1 MRAGYAHPQPPILV
15 RLGTMLHRLFPH
27 ANESLASLAEIS
39 AQVGEAA
46 ALLSEMVGSPVAEY
60 PELFERMLTHEADST
75 NLLFRTL
82 TEVRSSFSPPIPR
95 EDLYTL
101 ARKLTNAVEKL
112 TSAAHVL
119 SLHSIDGF
127 ATHITSILDIIQR
140 QAVLTAAVIPKLADI
155 RGLDNYWMDMLRI
168 SRQALRTAEEYNAYI
183 AERYTPERYRR
194 YATFLAQLTAASN
207 AMRDVSAEIG
217 RIIVQE
223 S

>member
-1 MRAGYAHPQPPILV
+1 
-15 RLGTMLHRLFPH
+15 
-27 ANESLASLAEIS
+27 
-39 AQVGEAA
+39 
-46 ALLSEMVGSPVAEY
+46 
-60 PELFERMLTHEADST
+60 MLTHEADST

-168 SRQALRTAEEYNAYI
+168 SRQALRTAEEYDAYI

-207 AMRDVSAEIG
+207 SMRDVSAEIG

>member
-1 MRAGYAHPQPPILV
+1 
-15 RLGTMLHRLFPH
+15 MLHRLFPH

-95 EDLYTL
+95 ED
-101 ARKLTNAVEKL
+101 VEKL

-168 SRQALRTAEEYNAYI
+168 SRQALRTAEEYDAYI

-217 RIIVQE
+217 RSIVQE

>member
-1 MRAGYAHPQPPILV
+1 
-15 RLGTMLHRLFPH
+15 MLHRLFPH

-60 PELFERMLTHEADST
+60 PALFERMLAHEADST
-75 NLLFRTL
+75 DLLYRTL

-101 ARKLTNAVEKL
+101 ARKLTTAVEKL

-155 RGLDNYWMDMLRI
+155 RG
-168 SRQALRTAEEYNAYI
+168 EEYAAYI
-183 AERYTPERYRR
+183 STRYTHERYRR
-194 YATFLAQLTAASN
+194 YVTFLAQLTAASN
-207 AMRDVSAEIG
+207 AMRDVSTEIG

>member
-1 MRAGYAHPQPPILV
+1 
-15 RLGTMLHRLFPH
+15 MLHRLFPH

-60 PELFERMLTHEADST
+60 PALFERMLAHEADST
-75 NLLFRTL
+75 DLLYRTL

-95 EDLYTL
+95 EDIYTL
-101 ARKLTNAVEKL
+101 ARKLTTAVEKL

-119 SLHSIDGF
+119 SLHSIDCF
-127 ATHITSILDIIQR
+127 ATHIPSILDIIQR

-168 SRQALRTAEEYNAYI
+168 SRQALRTAEEYEAHI
-183 AERYTPERYRR
+183 STRYTHERYRR
-194 YATFLAQLTAASN
+194 YVTSN
-207 AMRDVSAEIG
+207 AMRDVSTEIG

>member
-1 MRAGYAHPQPPILV
+1 MSCACPQPPILV

-168 SRQALRTAEEYNAYI
+168 SRQALRTAEEYDAYI

>member
-1 MRAGYAHPQPPILV
+1 
-15 RLGTMLHRLFPH
+15 MLHRLFPH

-101 ARKLTNAVEKL
+101 ARKLT
-112 TSAAHVL
+112 SAAHVL

-168 SRQALRTAEEYNAYI
+168 SRQALRTAEEYDAYI

-207 AMRDVSAEIG
+207 SMRDVSAEIG

>member
-1 MRAGYAHPQPPILV
+1 
-15 RLGTMLHRLFPH
+15 MLHRLFPH

-60 PELFERMLTHEADST
+60 PALFEADST
-75 NLLFRTL
+75 DLLYRTL

-101 ARKLTNAVEKL
+101 ARKLTTAVEKL

-168 SRQALRTAEEYNAYI
+168 SRQALRTAEEYEAYI
-183 AERYTPERYRR
+183 STRYTHERYRR
-194 YATFLAQLTAASN
+194 YVTFLAQLTAASN
-207 AMRDVSAEIG
+207 AMRDVSTEIG

>member
-1 MRAGYAHPQPPILV
+1 
-15 RLGTMLHRLFPH
+15 
-27 ANESLASLAEIS
+27 
-39 AQVGEAA
+39 
-46 ALLSEMVGSPVAEY
+46 
-60 PELFERMLTHEADST
+60 MLTHEADST

-168 SRQALRTAEEYNAYI
+168 SPPGAAHRRRIRRVHCRTLHPPNG
-183 AERYTPERYRR
+183 
-194 YATFLAQLTAASN
+194 TAATPPSW
-207 AMRDVSAEIG
+207 RS
-217 RIIVQE
+217 
-223 S
+223 

>member
-1 MRAGYAHPQPPILV
+1 
-15 RLGTMLHRLFPH
+15 MLHRLFPH

-140 QAVLTAAVIPKLADI
+140 QAVLTATVIPKLADI

-168 SRQALRTAEEYNAYI
+168 SRQALRTAEEYDAYI
-183 AERYTPERYRR
+183 AERYTPE
-194 YATFLAQLTAASN
+194 
-207 AMRDVSAEIG
+207 IG
-217 RIIVQE
+217 RAHV
-223 S
+223 

>member
-1 MRAGYAHPQPPILV
+1 M
-15 RLGTMLHRLFPH
+15 
-27 ANESLASLAEIS
+27 
-39 AQVGEAA
+39 
-46 ALLSEMVGSPVAEY
+46 
-60 PELFERMLTHEADST
+60 
-75 NLLFRTL
+75 
-82 TEVRSSFSPPIPR
+82 RSSFSPPIPR
-95 EDLYTL
+95 EDIYTL
-101 ARKLTNAVEKL
+101 ARKLTTAVEKL

-168 SRQALRTAEEYNAYI
+168 SRQALRTAEEYEAHI
-183 AERYTPERYRR
+183 ATRYTHERYRR
-194 YATFLAQLTAASN
+194 YVTFLAQLTAASN
-207 AMRDVSAEIG
+207 AMRDVSTEIG

>member
-1 MRAGYAHPQPPILV
+1 
-15 RLGTMLHRLFPH
+15 MLHRLFPH

-60 PELFERMLTHEADST
+60 PALFERMLAPAAD
-75 NLLFRTL
+75 LLYRTL

-95 EDLYTL
+95 EDIYTL
-101 ARKLTNAVEKL
+101 ARKLTTAVEKL

-168 SRQALRTAEEYNAYI
+168 SRQALRTAEEYEAHI
-183 AERYTPERYRR
+183 STRYTHERYRR
-194 YATFLAQLTAASN
+194 YVTFLAQLTAASN
-207 AMRDVSAEIG
+207 AMRDVSTEIG

>member
-1 MRAGYAHPQPPILV
+1 
-15 RLGTMLHRLFPH
+15 MLHRLFPH

-60 PELFERMLTHEADST
+60 PALFERMLAHEADST
-75 NLLFRTL
+75 DLLYRTL

-101 ARKLTNAVEKL
+101 ARKLTTAVEKL

-140 QAVLTAAVIPKLADI
+140 QA
-155 RGLDNYWMDMLRI
+155 
-168 SRQALRTAEEYNAYI
+168 
-183 AERYTPERYRR
+183 
-194 YATFLAQLTAASN
+194 
-207 AMRDVSAEIG
+207 EIG
-217 RIIVQE
+217 RAHV
-223 S
+223 

>member
-1 MRAGYAHPQPPILV
+1 
-15 RLGTMLHRLFPH
+15 MLHRLFPH

-60 PELFERMLTHEADST
+60 PALFERMLAHEADST
-75 NLLFRTL
+75 DLLYRTL

-101 ARKLTNAVEKL
+101 ARKLTTAVEK
-112 TSAAHVL
+112 
-119 SLHSIDGF
+119 
-127 ATHITSILDIIQR
+127 LDIIQR
-140 QAVLTAAVIPKLADI
+140 QAVLTAAVIPKLADV

-168 SRQALRTAEEYNAYI
+168 SRQALRTAEEYEAYI
-183 AERYTPERYRR
+183 STRYTHERYRR
-194 YATFLAQLTAASN
+194 YVTFLAQLTAASN
-207 AMRDVSAEIG
+207 AMRDVSTEIG

>member
-1 MRAGYAHPQPPILV
+1 
-15 RLGTMLHRLFPH
+15 MLHRLFPH

-46 ALLSEMVGSPVAEY
+46 ALLSEMVGSPVSEY
-60 PELFERMLTHEADST
+60 PALFERMLAHEADST
-75 NLLFRTL
+75 DLLYRTL

-101 ARKLTNAVEKL
+101 ARKLTTAVEKL

-168 SRQALRTAEEYNAYI
+168 SRQALRTAEEYEAYI
-183 AERYTPERYRR
+183 STRYTH
-194 YATFLAQLTAASN
+194 
-207 AMRDVSAEIG
+207 
-217 RIIVQE
+217 
-223 S
+223 